1 MNDSIFSGLEDMGL
15 GDLQNIDI
23 YHNDKSED
31 KEAKEEAAP
40 QINEEDML
48 FDKSYS
54 CPVCEKEFKSR
65 ALRAAKARLLGTDAD
80 LRAKFEGIEP
90 LKYDVIQCP
99 KCGYAALMRYFKPMP
114 SVQRKLILE
123 KITANYK
130 KREEY
135 KSILTYE
142 DAISRYKLALANA
155 VVKMA
160 RASEKAYICLRAG
173 WLVRSYSESLFEE
186 EETDMDKVKALK
198 GLEDEF
204 LKNAYEGFIN
214 ARQAESYPMCGM
226 DESTVDYLI
235 ANLALRFQHYDVASK
250 IVSNLLVSPSCN
262 KRIKDKARDLKE
274 ELLQKIH
281 NSKS

>member
-173 WLVRSYSESLFEE
+173 WLVRSYYESLFEE
-186 EETDMDKVKALK
+186 EQTDMDKVKALK